1 MRQRAL
7 GKTGLVVSALGLG
20 TYGVSGDGYG
30 SVDPHDARE
39 SIERALELGVTLFET
54 ADAYGA
60 GAMEAL
66 FGELL
71 ASRPDTVVVT
81 KGGIDRTTEP
91 PRRRFDAEFLIAAI
105 ERSRQRIKRDAIDIY
120 LLHNP
125 SEDALTDKGA
135 LDTLLEQ
142 KQKGHIKHVGVA
154 TGRSAVAQLALEKG
168 AEVISLP
175 YNLLHV
181 HEMNRIAGDL
191 LMHRPGVLTHSPLA
205 YGMLASTWRE
215 ERAFPGED
223 HRSTRWSLEEV
234 KQRVRLVDSL
244 RFLVKG
250 SVPTPRG
257 AALRFALSNDLVSC
271 VLMGPKSKKQLE
283 ELVRDTGD
291 GPVYLPD
298 SELRE
303 VFRTLDKLGVPL

>member
-71 ASRPDTVVVT
+71 AQKPEAIVVT
-81 KGGIDRTTEP
+81 KGGIDRGTEP
-91 PRRRFDAEFLIAAI
+91 PRRRFDADYLRAAI
-105 ERSRQRIKRDAIDIY
+105 ERSRKRLRRDAVDVF

-125 SEDALTDKGA
+125 SEEAITDKGA
-135 LDTLLEQ
+135 LDTLFEA
-142 KQKGHIKHVGVA
+142 KQRGHIKHVGLS
-154 TGRSAVAQLALEKG
+154 TGRAAVAQLALEKG

-181 HEMNRIAGDL
+181 HEMNRIAGDV
-191 LMHRPGVLTHSPLA
+191 LMHRPGVLTHSPLG
-205 YGMLASTWRE
+205 YGLLASTWRE
-215 ERAFPGED
+215 ERAFQEDD
-223 HRSTRWSLEEV
+223 HRSTRWSLDELKE
-234 KQRVRLVDSL
+234 RVRLVDSL

-257 AALRFALSNDLVSC
+257 AALRFALANDLISC
-271 VLMGPKSKKQLE
+271 VLMGPKSKRQLE

-291 GPVYLPD
+291 GPIYLPE